1 MITIFRKIRHK
12 LAYENKL
19 SKYLRYAFGEILL
32 VAIGILIALQVN
44 NWNGSRKE
52 LNAELQ
58 LYSNLLE
65 DLSSEYNNVENDIDW
80 VDDVNDFLFYVYN
93 EANGEAQH
101 DPDQYYNYLPYFY
114 RHNTFIIDKY
124 QESLSQLTN
133 DKIHRYLKSYIRQE
147 TYTKEAVDE
156 WNEHQ
161 LQQVRPFLS
170 RYGINNTEVMF
181 TEQYDE
187 FAPIVN
193 NMSLIDHSKL
203 KEQYGSEEFDQL
215 LFNIRFKTMWMAQN
229 FRWMQWSIHRFQVI
243 LSKEMASTKL
253 KGTYNMVYP
262 ETFDEFIVIGTSTGD
277 IIDMLKEEVENKGTY
292 EITETEVN
300 AYGYD
305 LMEDRKLEY
314 ALAIFRLN
322 TELYPESWNTYDSYG
337 ECLLELGE
345 IENGIKAYKKSLEL
359 NPNNSA
365 AIEALENMKNGG
377 F

>member
-52 LNAELQ
+52 LNTELQ
-58 LYSNLLE
+58 LYSNLLN
-65 DLSSEYNNVENDIDW
+65 DLNNEYNNVQNDIDW
-80 VDDVNDFLFYVYN
+80 VNRVNDFLFYVYN

-101 DPDQYYNYLPYFY
+101 DPDQYYNYLNYFY

-124 QESLSQLTN
+124 QESLSKLTN
-133 DKIHRYLKSYIRQE
+133 DKIHKYLKGYIRQE

-161 LQQVRPFLS
+161 LQQARPFLS
-170 RYGINNTEVMF
+170 LYRINNTEVMF

-187 FAPIVN
+187 FAQIVN
-193 NMSLIDHSKL
+193 NMSLVNHSKL

-229 FRWMQWSIHRFQVI
+229 FRWMQMSIHRFQVI
-243 LSKEMASTKL
+243 LSKELTLTKL
-253 KGTYNMVYP
+253 KGTYEMVYP
-262 ETFDEFIVIGTSTGD
+262 ETFNEFIAIGTSTGD
-277 IIDMLKEEVENKGTY
+277 IIDMLKEEVENKETY
-292 EITETEVN
+292 EITEDEVN
-300 AYGYD
+300 VYGYD
-305 LMEDRKLEY
+305 LMEDGKLDD

-322 TELYPESWNTYDSYG
+322 TELYPDSWNTYDSYG
-337 ECLLELGE
+337 ECLLEHGE
-345 IENGIKAYKKSLEL
+345 IENGIKAYEKSLKL
-359 NPNNSA
+359 NPDNYTV
-365 AIEALENMKNGG
+365 IEALKNIKNEN
-377 F
+377 